1 MIIYLAHC
9 NCQRN
14 LIPQAIHQIIEKHF
28 VRNSI
33 SFDFIFNSNDSKL
46 IDKTLTLIKDLKAS
60 RVVRVIESETNAYN
74 LDHSGVFIFDKLKSY
89 QKFEPRMNS
98 VKNGPKAINL
108 MIYCVDAMESLIKKS
123 LMQDE
128 LQIRSFLVVSR
139 TKIDLLATTL
149 FTPEQCHRQQ
159 LIRINEFSK
168 KSLTWTT
175 NKFAMSSI
183 KDFHRCSLNIAVAS
197 RVRPSSI
204 CDLVSKKLQCSGYH
218 LNLVNVLARVL
229 NFEPKYSAF
238 FQGIGY
244 QDNEG
249 TQTTKHHWT
258 LVTIPINNHY
268 YFEYDLSSPILTSK
282 IVIAVPPGERFS
294 SIDKLFLPF
303 DGTTWILF
311 LLLFAVAFTTTF
323 LISCT
328 RSTSLKSVF
337 AGPNVKSLALNVF
350 GAYMGLAQPILPVK
364 NFARILLMNL
374 IIFSLIMRTAHQGK
388 YFEFLTTNP
397 LKRRIQTIDE
407 LVENKFKVFYAYTLD
422 DFFKNILKNDRTK
435 RLKLFES
442 SVIKFHNSFGFRLN
456 LVEVSSLEMQTKILS
471 SIQDS
476 AFRGSIVD
484 YQSHMLYD
492 DRRLFSTTEWNFLDE
507 TIESS
512 NMAITLQR
520 LSFLYPAFN
529 KKIIQLNAGGFFNQW
544 INYIDWRLFNVKKI
558 AALMNKPTESDKIVL
573 TLTELSVGFV
583 IWLLMLFVS
592 FLGFVGELS
601 VFWTRSVLRKLFF
614 QYAIRKFGQ
623 YHKEALVWF

>member
-1 MIIYLAHC
+1 MFIKYCCRFEYSTI
-9 NCQRN
+9 
-14 LIPQAIHQIIEKHF
+14 
-28 VRNSI
+28 
-33 SFDFIFNSNDSKL
+33 FDFRFGFK
-46 IDKTLTLIKDLKAS
+46 K
-60 RVVRVIESETNAYN
+60 IEMFWLPLELNKC
-74 LDHSGVFIFDKLKSY
+74 LG
-89 QKFEPRMNS
+89 
-98 VKNGPKAINL
+98 
-108 MIYCVDAMESLIKKS
+108 ESSQLW
-123 LMQDE
+123 
-128 LQIRSFLVVSR
+128 
-139 TKIDLLATTL
+139 TKIY
-149 FTPEQCHRQQ
+149 
-159 LIRINEFSK
+159 RI
-168 KSLTWTT
+168 L
-175 NKFAMSSI
+175 
-183 KDFHRCSLNIAVAS
+183 
-197 RVRPSSI
+197 
-204 CDLVSKKLQCSGYH
+204 
-218 LNLVNVLARVL
+218 
-229 NFEPKYSAF
+229 
-238 FQGIGY
+238 QGIGY

-323 LISCT
+323 IISWA
-328 RSTSLKSVF
+328 RSTSLKSII

-350 GAYMGLAQPILPVK
+350 GAYMGLGQPILPK
-364 NFARILLMNL
+364 KYFARILLMNL

-435 RLKLFES
+435 RLNLFKS

-456 LVEVSSLEMQTKILS
+456 LVEVSSLEMQINVLS

-492 DRRLFSTTEWNFLDE
+492 DRRLFLTTEWNFLDE

-512 NMAITLQR
+512 NMAITFKR

-573 TLTELSVGFV
+573 TLTELSVGFI

-592 FLGFVGELS
+592 FMGFVGELS

-623 YHKEALVWF
+623 YHKEALIWF